1 MFPEQIIIVEIKL
14 QLSAMFLFGTQ
25 LWSGW
30 KMRNALE
37 VEGESV
43 DREKTNNRKVKV
55 SSVSQLGR
63 DSIK

>member
-1 MFPEQIIIVEIKL
+1 
-14 QLSAMFLFGTQ
+14 
-25 LWSGW
+25 
-30 KMRNALE
+30 MRNALE

-43 DREKTNNRKVKV
+43 DREKIKNREVKV

>member
-1 MFPEQIIIVEIKL
+1 
-14 QLSAMFLFGTQ
+14 MFLFGTQ